1 MKCNISL
8 INEKINNAIEKYDM
22 LREKSTVV
30 IGVSGGADSMTL
42 LKFFIDYS
50 REKNIK
56 IIAAHVNHCLR
67 GKESDRDENFV
78 REYCNKNNVKFECLR
93 IDIEKQAQV
102 LGEGIEECAR
112 KARYRFF
119 KELSGKYNAVIA
131 TAHTLSDSVET
142 TFINLSRGT
151 GPIGLCG
158 IPEKRENIIRP
169 LIFLKRAE
177 TQAYCEENNISYV
190 VDSTNLK
197 REYTRNKIRLDV
209 IPIMK
214 QINPEFENNA
224 LRTMHLLKS
233 DEDYLFKVASEIL
246 EKSKVSCEEYSL
258 DNISNQHFSILSRC
272 IRIAVFNFTKS
283 NIALNHVKII
293 MDIIKKGSGAIILPQ
308 NVKVVVK
315 NNKLRVFNIKEV
327 KKLDNFEIPF
337 NEGKILTENGEEFI
351 IKILNKED
359 FEKFK
364 KVNNLLFFYALD
376 YDTITSRTMF
386 RNRRSGDI
394 FCQSG
399 RGITKTIK
407 KLFNELKIPCEK
419 REEILMLANNHEI
432 LWINNIGVSQ
442 KAKITEN
449 TKKIVLIY
457 LKEK

>member
-1 MKCNISL
+1 MKCNVRL
-8 INEKINNAIEKYDM
+8 INEKINNAIEKYEM
-22 LREKSTVV
+22 LKESSTVV

-67 GKESDRDENFV
+67 GNEADRDENFV
-78 REYCNKNNVKFECLR
+78 REYCNKNNVNFECLR
-93 IDIEKQAQV
+93 IDIKKQAQI

-112 KARYRFF
+112 KVRYSFF
-119 KELSGKYNAVIA
+119 YELSDKYNAIIA

-142 TFINLSRGT
+142 AFINLSRGT

-158 IPEKRENIIRP
+158 IPAKRGNIIRP

-177 TQAYCEENNISYV
+177 TQVYCDENNISYV

-197 REYTRNKIRLDV
+197 REYTRNKIRLDIV
-209 IPIMK
+209 PIMK
-214 QINPEFENNA
+214 QINSEFEDNV
-224 LRTMHLLKS
+224 LRTMNLLKS
-233 DEDYLFKVASEIL
+233 DEDYLCKVSNQIL
-246 EKSKVSCEEYSL
+246 EKNRISYGEYLL

-272 IRIAVFNFTKS
+272 IRMAIFNFTKS
-283 NIALNHVKII
+283 NITLNHVKII
-293 MDIIKKGSGAIILPQ
+293 IDIIKNGSGAVILPHG
-308 NVKVVVK
+308 VKVDIK
-315 NNKLRVFNIKEV
+315 NNTLKVSKIKEE
-327 KKLDNFEIPF
+327 KQSDYFETPF
-337 NEGKILTENGEEFI
+337 NEGKILTENGEEVI

-376 YDTITSRTMF
+376 YDTITVETSF

-394 FCQSG
+394 FCQCG
-399 RGITKTIK
+399 RGVTKTVK

-419 REEILMLANNHEI
+419 REKILMLANENEI
-432 LWINNIGVSQ
+432 LWINNIGISQ
-442 KAKITEN
+442 KAKVTEH

-457 LKEK
+457 SKEK